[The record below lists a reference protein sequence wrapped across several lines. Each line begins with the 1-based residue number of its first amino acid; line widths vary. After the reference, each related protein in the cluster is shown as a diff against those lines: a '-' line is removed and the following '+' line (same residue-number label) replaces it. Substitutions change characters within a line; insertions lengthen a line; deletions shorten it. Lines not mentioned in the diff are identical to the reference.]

1 MVRIFYGILLAMKK
15 SFSLPVILACIVCL
29 SVLSCSGPDKGPEAS
44 VSDLDSFETVTEQP
58 DTVLFWTV
66 NSEKRIKERV
76 FKDTITIT
84 EPRSVINGIH
94 SIYPAIDLQFQ
105 KISGDT
111 IYVHIDSASA
121 FTDDM
126 GTYGAS
132 EYIATVVL
140 NLTSLPNINYV
151 NLDFKEGS
159 HATPGTFPKERFSRY
174 KVEE

>member
-1 MVRIFYGILLAMKK
+1 MKK
-15 SFSLPVILACIVCL
+15 SFTLLLILVCTACL
-29 SVLSCSGPDKGPEAS
+29 SILSCSGPDKAPEAS
-44 VSDLDSFETVTEQP
+44 VSDLDSFDVVIIQP

-66 NSEKRIKERV
+66 NLEKRIKERV
-76 FKDTITIT
+76 FKDTISIT
-84 EPRSVINGIH
+84 EPESVINGIR
-94 SIYPAIDLQFQ
+94 SIYPDIDLQFR
-105 KISGDT
+105 KVSGDT
-111 IYVHIDSASA
+111 MYVHIDSASV

-140 NLTSLPNINYV
+140 NLTSLANINYV

-159 HATPGTFPKERFSRY
+159 HAAPGVFAKERFSRY